1 MTGDVVARAKDVLAY
16 GLPISPDLAWAL
28 VHEVQRLRAETEG
41 GRTAM
46 TTDPALV
53 ERVWRVLLDRTRQQA
68 DQDDARAVLDAIT
81 ETHAVIELPEMRNGS
96 WPVLIGEPED
106 VYIQS
111 TRREPIRVSGLASFT
126 PDEARILAAAL
137 LAAARYAEGKADD

>member
-1 MTGDVVARAKDVLAY
+1 ST
-16 GLPISPDLAWAL
+16 DLAWAL

-53 ERVWRVLLDRTRQQA
+53 EQQA

-81 ETHAVIELPEMRNGS
+81 ETHAVIELPEPDSTRYNEGEVAEFPPADRLGWLRGMVLYGVTF
-96 WPVLIGEPED
+96 WPEYAGEVQVAYNNEPGEPLS
-106 VYIQS
+106 VK
-111 TRREPIRVSGLASFT
+111 
-126 PDEARILAAAL
+126 EARTFAAAL
-137 LAAARYAEGKADD
+137 LAAARYAESGSTTPENKEG